1 MRWHK
6 ILEWDDKIYQNV
18 WKGENR
24 KKINRQDNQEQTAV
38 HWEWQ
43 CWWKSSKP
51 DHLTTITR
59 HEYMSLEI
67 KWDKPT
73 NYEGIKENKKDTSNF
88 SANIFGNL
96 MKWQHPEKKIT
107 MITKILTQAGK
118 HWDLENWMTIKETD
132 QWINNGKP

>member
-1 MRWHK
+1 MYGKVK
-6 ILEWDDKIYQNV
+6 IE
-18 WKGENR
+18 
-24 KKINRQDNQEQTAV
+24 KKINRQDNQEQTV
-38 HWEWQ
+38 VLWEWQ

-51 DHLTTITR
+51 DPLTTITR

-107 MITKILTQAGK
+107 MITKILTQ
-118 HWDLENWMTIKETD
+118 ENIET
-132 QWINNGKP
+132 